1 MSFEPN
7 SGTSRLALR
16 RLAVVPLPVFQ
27 ESELANRPAEVDF
40 DQLAGFDVLLGG
52 KARNSGGALSRQN
65 HLQETIL
72 ADR

>member
-1 MSFEPN
+1 M
-7 SGTSRLALR
+7 
-16 RLAVVPLPVFQ
+16 PLPVFQ
-27 ESELANRPAEVDF
+27 ESELANRPTEVDF
-40 DQLAGFDVLLGG
+40 DQLAGFDVLLSG